1 MAKRICKVCSMICSK
16 ICKKPELDE
25 KKPKKETIA
34 DRHSSYVKH
43 ILIPLFGFHGYHQT
57 VSEET
62 GDAFF
67 LGRKPILDRLTHW
80 LADSNC
86 RHGAYLITGFRGM
99 GKSSFV
105 GQALFRLMDR
115 EKRCANRL
123 WVIATYFLSILVV
136 SAYLLHDYKCLSY
149 NWYMG
154 GLLILIGMVPAIFWR
169 VLGCRK
175 DASFIVIKIN
185 VGNEVLGNREMLH
198 LIVKNAYDKF
208 KEYAWSYNR
217 NPEWYW
223 GRWWAKG
230 VTAFWLFA
238 LVRTFVELKW
248 GYAGETNVLLW
259 GIRMLVVVNSWIG
272 LVLTFPLAFFLWKRV
287 SRWVGLV
294 DAIPFQTS
302 QSLLHRLYRLHE
314 RSIAAVTEEKTFSNQ
329 SVAFNLFRRRQYHAP
344 SVHEMEQELISIFAD
359 MDKLWLITPPRFVIV
374 LDELDKVDPP
384 VTDGEKEI
392 LPEFN
397 PSVGGFDA
405 KGGPYGRQKELLR
418 TLANMKYFMSTA
430 RAKFVF
436 IAGRELY
443 EAYLKD
449 VSDREFSV
457 SSIFNGVINVNS
469 FLKPID
475 SKSDITSL
483 TERFVCM
490 HLMKEGGEEEMTLK
504 HYFAE
509 RKEKIKDH
517 ADRDKLERRLA
528 RNVNLLY
535 QFVLY
540 LVHVSNGSP
549 KKISMYFE
557 KYIRSREYL
566 KNRKFPLE
574 EKPEECGCYLS
585 FGAKDI
591 QKIGFVHY
599 IVYPV
604 TQVMINKSKVYE
616 DKLLVSTSFMI
627 NHIYKYHN
635 TGFSWRNLEHIP
647 ELLEINKTPELRD
660 FIGTIVS
667 FLRKTHL
674 TRILSGLYQFKF
686 PMKISEEI
694 SFMSKQAEDLSALFN
709 FSQDESRSIRKHYIN
724 LLEYYSRD
732 INRIEQRELYI
743 MASIHHILGD
753 LYQEDEDYSQAI
765 FEYQTGLQ
773 LLSRQLDEPDYD
785 KDAHWVSSMLFLVRN
800 MLKLGLTY
808 EKRKTLDSAYLAY
821 SELVQRM
828 VDFRYL
834 KEETFGLSY
843 RIQDDTGRAD
853 REALLFFDSEK
864 EGGKAMFPGFGELG
878 QKDGFAFQCDHLKTE
893 FARLLTPLKNSV
905 ISRMSFFDDVR
916 MAYLPI
922 LAKLSVLEKMNMEGI
937 TQNNL
942 DVAEAEF
949 FFLHLATDDSEKVM
963 AVPDF
968 YNKFGDIMYY
978 KNGLVNNRPANL
990 FQSLY
995 FWGYDLGWLKDA
1007 ICKPFLESRDCA
1019 SEKGE
1024 AYHFYRKIVEKWFDE
1039 QADEQQKNIST
1050 TEGLRYY
1057 LKKETEL
1064 RLGSR
1069 CCRNVDWDEII
1080 DHSFELYVPLE
1091 KVMEC
1096 VRHREKFQEM
1106 GMRTPCYA
1114 CKFYNRSMNV
1124 ELERMMGWSWT
1135 EEKRKEKKAMI
1146 VAELLLTSEAEI
1158 RNMRDAQHN
1167 VIADTLKGLGIVMLS
1182 CADDTEHIR
1191 QEFWDYFFYVLRSYY
1206 DKEPLFKPSFT
1217 PGKLE
1222 KAILLLWE
1230 ASVFYSMAG
1239 DGHTTYAL
1247 NKHLLEVLDAYLKIH
1262 SGQKERRILRQV
1274 LENIKKYVV
1283 DRGIMALYAHY
1294 DHINLAEL
1302 QKVKNMY
1309 GRDMY
1314 EDMDLNT
1321 LSVSPDIEELLYGY
1335 YRLQMA
1341 VQKEEE
1347 HDNPKQWLYARE
1359 IMGPYKHLCTLTQDV
1374 QNLKMKAQMNEWALG
1389 ALLDWDY
1396 MKDGCEDGHKEGADF
1411 YEKFY
1416 ENLSV
1421 FLEKGKTGEKVV
1433 KINGLCKQGVME
1445 WKKGERMEL
1454 LNFLVSDSLF
1464 CLTKIL
1470 GMISPLGN
1478 TTLYTNVFM
1487 GETNLSLWKWTI
1499 AFELLC
1505 LVYRASEQT
1514 EGGGGNTFQTLVQKY
1529 EVNKEKVE
1537 GAFKAAAD
1545 TIRQIRKES
1554 EFVNYSQ
1561 LLKENVLELVGV
1573 DMFHRLTKTDRVEAV
1588 IHYFERAMDMHSEG
1602 KAYKEMIRALYF
1614 LDDDLNN
1621 DTCQLSF
1628 SIERFLIN
1636 AGWVKRHLETYKRQ
1650 VAFSSVYDSEHY
1662 IKK

>member
-1 MAKRICKVCSMICSK
+1 
-16 ICKKPELDE
+16 
-25 KKPKKETIA
+25 
-34 DRHSSYVKH
+34 VKH
-43 ILIPLFGFHGYHQT
+43 ILIPLSGFHGYHQT

-67 LGRKPILDRLTHW
+67 LGRKPIIDRLTHW
-80 LADSNC
+80 LVDPTC

-105 GQALFRLMDR
+105 GQVLFQLMNR
-115 EKRCANRL
+115 RKR
-123 WVIATYFLSILVV
+123 SIGYLI
-136 SAYLLHDYKCLSY
+136 YLLLYSLIMVVGMYLWHAYKSLPD
-149 NWYMG
+149 N
-154 GLLILIGMVPAIFWR
+154 GLIGLFLILAGMTPMLLYRIF
-169 VLGCRK
+169 GCRK

-198 LIVKNAYDKF
+198 LIVKNTYDKF

-217 NPEWYW
+217 NPEWCW
-223 GRWWAKG
+223 GRWWVKVG
-230 VTAFWLFA
+230 VAFGLFCVTRT
-238 LVRTFVELKW
+238 LVGLQM
-248 GYAGETNVLLW
+248 GDAGEALIPDRVLEVVRMLTDTYPMLGWALALCLVFSLW
-259 GIRMLVVVNSWIG
+259 GH
-272 LVLTFPLAFFLWKRV
+272 V
-287 SRWVGLV
+287 SRWVGLSV
-294 DAIPFQTS
+294 SIPFQTDR
-302 QSLLHRLYRLHE
+302 SLLHRLYRLHE

-359 MDKLWLITPPRFVIV
+359 MDKLWLIAPPRFVIV

-469 FLKPID
+469 FLKPVD
-475 SKSDITSL
+475 SRNDVTSL
-483 TERFVCM
+483 TEQFVCM
-490 HLMKEGGEEEMTLK
+490 HLMKGDKKEEMTLK
-504 HYFAE
+504 HYYDVE
-509 RKEKIKDH
+509 KGKIKKKDC
-517 ADRDKLERRLA
+517 ADRDKLEKRLA

-540 LVHVSNGSP
+540 LVHISNGSP

-566 KNRKFPLE
+566 EHVKGSPLE

-694 SFMSKQAEDLSALFN
+694 SFMSKQAEELSALFN

-732 INRIEQRELYI
+732 INRIEGRELYI

-773 LLSRQLDEPDYD
+773 LLSRQLDEKEYD

-828 VDFRYL
+828 VDFRFL
-834 KEETFGLSY
+834 KEEEFGLGY
-843 RIQDDTGRAD
+843 HIQDNTGRAD

-864 EGGKAMFPGFGELG
+864 EAGKAMFPGYGELQ

-905 ISRMSFFDDVR
+905 ISRMSFFDDLR

-922 LAKLSVLEKMNMEGI
+922 LAKLSVLEKMNTEGI

-995 FWGYDLGWLKDA
+995 FWGYDLEWLKDA
-1007 ICKPFLESRDCA
+1007 ICRPFLENGGGVGKRKDGA
-1019 SEKGE
+1019 GKKGE
-1024 AYHFYRKIVEKWFDE
+1024 NYHFYRKIVENWFAE
-1039 QADEQQKNIST
+1039 RADEQQKNLST
-1050 TEGLRYY
+1050 PEGLKYY
-1057 LKKETEL
+1057 LRWETEL
-1064 RLGSR
+1064 RLGGR
-1069 CCRNVDWDEII
+1069 FCRNVDWDEII
-1080 DHSFELYVPLE
+1080 DNSFELHVPLE
-1091 KVMEC
+1091 KVTEC
-1096 VRHREKFQEM
+1096 VKHREKFQEK

-1114 CKFYNRSMNV
+1114 CKYYNRSMNF

-1135 EEKRKEKKAMI
+1135 AEKRRERKAVI
-1146 VAELLLTSEAEI
+1146 VAELLLANEAEI
-1158 RNMRDAQHN
+1158 RSMRDAQHN
-1167 VIADTLKGLGIVMLS
+1167 VIADTLKGLGTVMLG

-1191 QEFWDYFFYVLRSYY
+1191 QEFWDYFFYILRSYY
-1206 DKEPLFKPSFT
+1206 EKESLFKVSLIPN
-1217 PGKLE
+1217 KLE
-1222 KAILLLWE
+1222 KAILLFWE

-1247 NKHLLEVLDAYLKIH
+1247 NKHLLEILDAYLKVH
-1262 SGQKERRILRQV
+1262 PGEKERRILRQV
-1274 LENIKKYVV
+1274 LGKIRKYIV

-1302 QKVKNMY
+1302 QKVKTMY
-1309 GRDMY
+1309 GKEMY
-1314 EDMDLNT
+1314 DDIDLNT

-1335 YRLQMA
+1335 YRLQIV
-1341 VQKEEE
+1341 VQKEDE
-1347 HDNPKQWLYARE
+1347 HENPKQWLYKSE

-1374 QNLKMKAQMNEWALG
+1374 QNLRMKAGMNEWALG
-1389 ALLDWDY
+1389 KLLDWNY
-1396 MKDGCEDGHKEGADF
+1396 MKCGCGDGNKERTDF
-1411 YEKFY
+1411 YQKFY
-1416 ENLSV
+1416 ENLSA
-1421 FLEKGKTGEKVV
+1421 FLKEGKINGKVV
-1433 KINGLCKQGVME
+1433 KINGMCEQGVVE
-1445 WKKGERMEL
+1445 WKKGKRMEL

-1464 CLTKIL
+1464 CLTKII
-1470 GMISPLGN
+1470 GMISPLSN

-1487 GETNLSLWKWTI
+1487 GEINMSLWKWTVV
-1499 AFELLC
+1499 FELLC
-1505 LVYRASEQT
+1505 LVYRASEKT
-1514 EGGGGNTFQTLVQKY
+1514 ENEVAGLFKTLVRKY
-1529 EVNKEKVE
+1529 EMDQQKIEI
-1537 GAFKAAAD
+1537 AFDAAAD
-1545 TIRQIRKES
+1545 IIRETRKENR
-1554 EFVNYSQ
+1554 FVSYSQ
-1561 LLKENVLELVGV
+1561 LLKDNVLELIGV
-1573 DMFHRLTKTDRVEAV
+1573 DMFHRLTKTDRAETIVR
-1588 IHYFERAMDMHSEG
+1588 YLERAMDMHSEG
-1602 KAYKEMIRALYF
+1602 KAYKEMIRTLYF

-1636 AGWVKRHLETYKRQ
+1636 TGWVKQRLEIYKKQ
-1650 VAFSSVYDSEHY
+1650 SAFSSIYDSEHY
-1662 IKK
+1662 IIKKQDNE